1 LRHLPLVP
9 LVPLAASLGL
19 LASIPLTLKLAQA
32 VPAATDAIM
41 PVSEIKAGMKGYGLT
56 VFRGTEPERFDIEV
70 LGTIKQFRPHQDL
83 VLIKTSHPRLEIAK
97 VVAGMSGSPI
107 FINGRMIGAYAYGW
121 TFGSEPIAGVT
132 PIQSMLDEL
141 ARPLPISKPIP
152 LPVAAGAGSDP
163 SKHASIEGGDGTAYA
178 AAGGVYDLR
187 DHAHQ
192 LVTRFA
198 PATGA
203 DGPKLVPVATPLL
216 LGGMGEQTAK
226 VARELLEPL
235 GLEPVQG
242 GGAGNAA
249 DPDAPTRFVN
259 GGAIG
264 VQMVRG
270 DISAMGLGTVT
281 RVEGD
286 KLVAFGHPMM
296 NGGVAAL
303 PTAIGRVL
311 WVLASQQRSFKL
323 GEAVRPLGA
332 LVNDRQAAIVVDS
345 KSVAPSFPATV
356 DIEGVAGA
364 PHKTWSFTIAHEKF
378 MSPSFVALAVG
389 SAIEATTS
397 ERRDVSWR
405 AVTDIV
411 VNGQG
416 TITLEDGG
424 VAVGGT
430 PDAEDWSHSRAVR
443 AVGALLN
450 NPWQPTRIEK
460 ITTKVTVRFARD
472 LYHLRGVDALSDVV
486 DAGQPARLRLHL
498 VPFAGPEEQK
508 IIEVPIPR
516 ELAGKDVDIELGP
529 GYSEAPDLPSPDRFA
544 DLVANLPRQSYP
556 LDSIVAS
563 IKMPEHGV
571 AFHGQVAGRLP
582 PGALDSLRP
591 AVDTA
596 APEPFVSYVRTPVS
610 IHRLLEGKDKVRIKV
625 RPVLR

>member
-1 LRHLPLVP
+1 LRHLS
-9 LVPLAASLGL
+9 LVPLAASFGL

-32 VPAATDAIM
+32 VPASSEAIM

-70 LGTIKQFRPHQDL
+70 LGTIQQFRPHQDL

-141 ARPLPISKPIP
+141 ARPLPTSKP
-152 LPVAAGAGSDP
+152 LPVPMPVGAGTGRDP
-163 SKHASIEGGDGTAYA
+163 SKHASMDGGGDGTAYA

-198 PATGA
+198 STSEGS
-203 DGPKLVPVATPLL
+203 KLMPVATPLL
-216 LGGMGEQTAK
+216 LGGMGDQTAK

-296 NGGVAAL
+296 NSGVGAL

-323 GEAVRPLGA
+323 GEAVRSLGS

-356 DIEGVAGA
+356 DIEGVEGA
-364 PHKTWSFTIAHEKF
+364 PHKSWSFTIAHEKF

-405 AVTDIV
+405 ATTDIV
-411 VNGQG
+411 VTGQG

-430 PDAEDWSHSRAVR
+430 PDADDWSHSRAVR

-450 NPWQPTRIEK
+450 NPWQPARIEK
-460 ITTKVTVRFARD
+460 VITKVSVRFARD
-472 LYHLRGVDALSDVV
+472 LYHLRGVDALADVV

-516 ELAGKDVDIELGP
+516 ELAGKDVDIELAP
-529 GYSEAPDLPSPDRFA
+529 GYTEAPDLPSPDRFA

-563 IKMPEHGV
+563 IKMAEQGV
-571 AFHGQVAGRLP
+571 AFHGQVAERLP

-596 APEPFVSYVRTPVS
+596 APEPFVSYLRTSVP

>member
-1 LRHLPLVP
+1 LRHLALVP
-9 LVPLAASLGL
+9 IAAAVGL
-19 LASIPLTLKLAQA
+19 FASIPLTLKIAHA
-32 VPAATDAIM
+32 VPGTNEGIM
-41 PVSEIKAGMKGYGLT
+41 PVSEIKTGMKGYGLT
-56 VFRGTEPERFDIEV
+56 VFRGTDPERFDVEV
-70 LGTIKQFRPHQDL
+70 LGTIRQFRPHQDL
-83 VLIKTSHPRLEIAK
+83 VLIKTSHPRLEVAK

-141 ARPLPISKPIP
+141 ARPLPTSKPIP
-152 LPVAAGAGSDP
+152 MPMPVGARSSVGGAHAALDDA
-163 SKHASIEGGDGTAYA
+163 DGNAYA
-178 AAGGVYDLR
+178 AAGGKYDLR
-187 DHAHQ
+187 EHVSQ
-192 LVTRFA
+192 LVARNA
-198 PATGA
+198 PSSDAQ
-203 DGPKLVPVATPLL
+203 GPKLVPVATPLL
-216 LGGMGEQTAK
+216 LGGMGDQTIK
-226 VARELLEPL
+226 VARDLLEPL

-242 GGAGNAA
+242 GGAGDTV
-249 DPDAPTRFVN
+249 DPDAPSHYVN

-296 NGGVAAL
+296 NSGVGAM

-332 LVNDRQAAIVVDS
+332 LVNDRQAAIVIDS
-345 KSVAPSFPATV
+345 KTVAPSFPATV
-356 DIEGVAGA
+356 DIDGVDGA
-364 PHKTWSFTIAHEKF
+364 PHKHWSFTVAHEKF

-397 ERRDVSWR
+397 ERRDVTWR
-405 AVTDIV
+405 ATTDISIA
-411 VNGQG
+411 GQG

-424 VAVGGT
+424 IAVGGT
-430 PDAEDWSHSRAVR
+430 PDADDWAHSRAVR
-443 AVGALLN
+443 AVGAVLN
-450 NPWQPTRIEK
+450 NPWQPARIEK
-460 ITTKVTVRFARD
+460 VSTKVSVRFSRD
-472 LYHLRGVDALSDVV
+472 LYHLRGVDALADTI

-498 VPFAGPEEQK
+498 VPFAGPEETK
-508 IIEVPIPR
+508 VIEVPVPR
-516 ELAGKDVDIELGP
+516 ELAGKDVEIEIAP
-529 GYSEAPDLPSPDRFA
+529 GYAEAPELPSPDRLS

-556 LDSIVAS
+556 IDSVVAS
-563 IKMPEHGV
+563 IKLAEQGV

-591 AVDTA
+591 ATDTA
-596 APEPFVSYVRTPVS
+596 APEPFVSYVRTFVP

>member
-1 LRHLPLVP
+1 LRHLS
-9 LVPLAASLGL
+9 LVPLAASFGL
-19 LASIPLTLKLAQA
+19 LASVPLTLKLAQA
-32 VPAATDAIM
+32 VPATSEAIM

-56 VFRGTEPERFDIEV
+56 VFRGTEPERFDVEV
-70 LGTIKQFRPHQDL
+70 LGTIQRFRPHQDL

-97 VVAGMSGSPI
+97 VVAGMSGSPVY
-107 FINGRMIGAYAYGW
+107 INGRMIGAYAYGW

-141 ARPLPISKPIP
+141 ARPLPISKPVPMPMPI
-152 LPVAAGAGSDP
+152 GAHGSRDGA
-163 SKHASIEGGDGTAYA
+163 HASLTGEEGTAYA
-178 AAGGVYDLR
+178 AAGGAYDLR
-187 DHAHQ
+187 DHARQ
-192 LVTRFA
+192 LATRYA

-203 DGPKLVPVATPLL
+203 DGPKLLPVATPLL
-216 LGGMGEQTAK
+216 LGGMGDQTAK
-226 VARELLEPL
+226 VARDLLEPL
-235 GLEPVQG
+235 GLDPVQG
-242 GGAGNAA
+242 GGAGNAS

-264 VQMVRG
+264 VQLVSG

-303 PTAIGRVL
+303 PTSIGKVL

-345 KSVAPSFPATV
+345 KASAPSFPATV
-356 DIEGVAGA
+356 DIEGVEGA
-364 PHKTWSFTIAHEKF
+364 PHKSWSFTIAHEKF

-405 AVTDIV
+405 ATTDIV
-411 VNGQG
+411 VTGQG

-450 NPWQPTRIEK
+450 NPWQPARIEK
-460 ITTKVTVRFARD
+460 LTTKVSVRFARD
-472 LYHLRGVDALSDVV
+472 LYHLRGVDALADVV

-516 ELAGKDVDIELGP
+516 ELAGKDVDIELSP
-529 GYSEAPDLPSPDRFA
+529 GYAEAPDLPSPDRFA

-556 LDSIVAS
+556 LDSVVAS
-563 IKMPEHGV
+563 IKMAEQGV
-571 AFHGQVAGRLP
+571 AFHGQVAQRLP
-582 PGALDSLRP
+582 PGALDTLRP

-596 APEPFVSYVRTPVS
+596 APEPFASYVRTS
-610 IHRLLEGKDKVRIKV
+610 IPIRRLLEGKDKVRIKV

>member
-1 LRHLPLVP
+1 LRHLS

-19 LASIPLTLKLAQA
+19 LASVPLTLKLAHA
-32 VPAATDAIM
+32 VPAATETIM

-56 VFRGTEPERFDIEV
+56 VFRGTEPERFDVEV
-70 LGTIKQFRPHQDL
+70 LGVIQQFRPHQDL

-121 TFGSEPIAGVT
+121 TFGTEPIAGVT

-152 LPVAAGAGSDP
+152 LPMPVGARPGHDP
-163 SKHASIEGGDGTAYA
+163 GTHASIGGGDGTAYA

-187 DHAHQ
+187 DHARQ
-192 LVTRFA
+192 LVMRSA
-198 PATGA
+198 PANEA
-203 DGPKLVPVATPLL
+203 QAPKLLPVATPLL

-264 VQMVRG
+264 VQLVRG

-303 PTAIGRVL
+303 PTAIGRVM

-323 GEAVRPLGA
+323 GVAVRPLGA

-356 DIEGVAGA
+356 DIEGVEGA
-364 PHKTWSFTIAHEKF
+364 PHKSWSFTIAHEKF

-405 AVTDIV
+405 ATTDIV
-411 VNGQG
+411 VTGQG

-430 PDAEDWSHSRAVR
+430 PDADDWSHSRAVR

-450 NPWQPTRIEK
+450 NPWQPARIEK
-460 ITTKVTVRFARD
+460 LTTKVSVRFARD
-472 LYHLRGVDALSDVV
+472 LYHLRGVDAVSDVV

-516 ELAGKDVDIELGP
+516 ELAGKDVDIELAP
-529 GYSEAPDLPSPDRFA
+529 GYTEAPDLPSPDRFA

-556 LDSIVAS
+556 FDSIVAS
-563 IKMPEHGV
+563 IKMAEHGV

-596 APEPFVSYVRTPVS
+596 APEPFVSYVRIPVS